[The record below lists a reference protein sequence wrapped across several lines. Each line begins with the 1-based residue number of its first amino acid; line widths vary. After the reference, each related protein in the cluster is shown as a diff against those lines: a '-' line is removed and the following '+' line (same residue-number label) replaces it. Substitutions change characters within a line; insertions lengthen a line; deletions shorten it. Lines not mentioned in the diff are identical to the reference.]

1 MPEDHTFLAI
11 REHASFQEIRVSES
25 LEIAER
31 HRAQEATRPGKARAP
46 LRSPQWV
53 FPAPERAWGWR
64 TLSGTKVGRRPGSH
78 LWAGPDASGPP
89 HAPGPAGRSAP
100 ALGRWPAAFRGGR
113 GPQRTP
119 VPAGRDTPGERPPRS
134 LGCDRE
140 PPPTAPAAFPACP
153 APRRPR
159 RAGRSRDPA
168 AGPQLRRS
176 APGRWAS
183 ARAVRGAARARRP
196 SALTMATPRD
206 LQHSAASARRASR
219 GQVTPGPPG
228 PALSGPALEPSGG
241 PSIGPLL
248 GA

>member
-53 FPAPERAWGWR
+53 FPAPERAWGRR
-64 TLSGTKVGRRPGSH
+64 TLPGTKVGRRPGSH

-140 PPPTAPAAFPACP
+140 PPPTAPAAFPGLSRTP
-153 APRRPR
+153 QPTPGWSESRPGGGAPTPPQ
-159 RAGRSRDPA
+159 RSRA
-168 AGPQLRRS
+168 MGK
-176 APGRWAS
+176 
-183 ARAVRGAARARRP
+183 RP
-196 SALTMATPRD
+196 SCE
-206 LQHSAASARRASR
+206 
-219 GQVTPGPPG
+219 GGPPG
-228 PALSGPALEPSGG
+228 PAAPRHSPWRLPGTCSTQQPPRAEPA
-241 PSIGPLL
+241 
-248 GA
+248 AVR